1 MLLQQIVGSIGTR
14 HLSVQALPQMVMVPL
29 MGSLPGLWAWMPSSS
44 WPCCACRGNV
54 NNNAKVVKLPS
65 DGLGAKQAMAPSS

>member
-44 WPCCACRGNV
+44 CRVNV
-54 NNNAKVVKLPS
+54 NNNAKGVKLPS